1 LPLVSSFAFLLFC
14 KEMGFFPVIRGP
26 LWLSPTKAMREKLEK
41 GGVRHTHRH
50 RWEEK
55 GRGGGGSCGGALV
68 WSRRCE
74 GGSGSGSEGEGWCDG
89 LRGVGG
95 EGSVQTTQMTHG
107 GGRRG
112 RRRRDIGFR
121 VCVGENGRDGASG
134 GSVRKERGR
143 TRGVA
148 GADARER
155 TGMAD
160 SAATDPRRW

>member
-1 LPLVSSFAFLLFC
+1 
-14 KEMGFFPVIRGP
+14 
-26 LWLSPTKAMREKLEK
+26 
-41 GGVRHTHRH
+41 
-50 RWEEK
+50 
-55 GRGGGGSCGGALV
+55 V
-68 WSRRCE
+68 WSRQCE

-148 GADARER
+148 GADARRDGGGR
-155 TGMAD
+155 TGED
-160 SAATDPRRW
+160 RDGRFGSDGS